1 MSAKQQIDLFD
12 EDVNRVNGSWGKY
25 LLDLEDMAKDGTLKE
40 ISEKWFGEDV
50 TTIGK

>member
-1 MSAKQQIDLFD
+1 MSK
-12 EDVNRVNGSWGKY
+12 R
-25 LLDLEDMAKDGTLKE
+25 LDKNAERKMYMEVIKEPLEDMAKDGTMKE